1 MVDMEPCEDLHLYLV
16 DRFNATKSKTVLFEE
31 IDSSTYK
38 PNAKVVSFKTS
49 EVRLL
54 LWIKTFA
61 LRYYE
66 YLNTMGYLVS
76 WQEQESYSCATKSD
90 KIILHISTA
99 DEQNEEQLVTVSVFI
114 STGRIMIQGKKFAE
128 WSSDEFP
135 ALLAIVNSLEPL
147 TDNGSLTSEDT
158 SLFLADL
165 PKFFT
170 KLQEEDKEITN
181 QENAGQCIAEET
193 PNTARETPKS
203 RQEPVKPLTLTTSRL
218 HTLSTLRKTVGN
230 LEAEFTQFKINI
242 EGNFEQL
249 KDKAVQQDH
258 LLKLQKSHV
267 GDLCDDL
274 INSNKLLNDQL
285 QNHAI
290 LIAKLKD
297 GNQTLQKKQSQ
308 LVAENAQLKE
318 KQTQLESEV
327 SFLKEQVKALFEK
340 LNSHTPERAQ
350 MTNTTS
356 QTPSTPPVAATN
368 GNGNSTPTPPA
379 QQCKEDE
386 LLIVNI
392 PTSNGYSVLQETN
405 SNRQDKAKIT
415 TSQHQPVPP
424 SNEVIFLCDSNGKF
438 LDTKQMFSSRHEVN
452 YVRAPLI
459 TQASSFL
466 QSIHAAPHMILI
478 HTGTNDLERSSPEEL
493 ISNILTLITEA
504 STKFPSSKILYS
516 TLLPRNISPSTII
529 SINQQLITSCSKL
542 PNVQLIAHDN
552 LFKNGTN
559 FLRDNKHILKR
570 HIGLFAKNLKDA
582 IHGRLQ
588 SRSIPP
594 PRPVQDPPNNVVS
607 PEPPSKM
614 HHASYSQVLQNGSP
628 QGQPWPFYHQMQ
640 QPPKPSVR
648 EPLQQR
654 IHMGQQGQHQFPATN
669 AAKMATT
676 PKESSSYS
684 HVLQNGS
691 PQGQP

>member
-1 MVDMEPCEDLHLYLV
+1 
-16 DRFNATKSKTVLFEE
+16 
-31 IDSSTYK
+31 
-38 PNAKVVSFKTS
+38 
-49 EVRLL
+49 
-54 LWIKTFA
+54 
-61 LRYYE
+61 
-66 YLNTMGYLVS
+66 
-76 WQEQESYSCATKSD
+76 
-90 KIILHISTA
+90 
-99 DEQNEEQLVTVSVFI
+99 
-114 STGRIMIQGKKFAE
+114 
-128 WSSDEFP
+128 
-135 ALLAIVNSLEPL
+135 
-147 TDNGSLTSEDT
+147 
-158 SLFLADL
+158 
-165 PKFFT
+165 
-170 KLQEEDKEITN
+170 
-181 QENAGQCIAEET
+181 
-193 PNTARETPKS
+193 
-203 RQEPVKPLTLTTSRL
+203 
-218 HTLSTLRKTVGN
+218 
-230 LEAEFTQFKINI
+230 
-242 EGNFEQL
+242 
-249 KDKAVQQDH
+249 
-258 LLKLQKSHV
+258 
-267 GDLCDDL
+267 
-274 INSNKLLNDQL
+274 
-285 QNHAI
+285 
-290 LIAKLKD
+290 
-297 GNQTLQKKQSQ
+297 
-308 LVAENAQLKE
+308 
-318 KQTQLESEV
+318 
-327 SFLKEQVKALFEK
+327 
-340 LNSHTPERAQ
+340 
-350 MTNTTS
+350 MTNTAS

-392 PTSNGYSVLQETN
+392 PTSNGYSVLQETT

-516 TLLPRNISPSTII
+516 TLLPRNDISPSTII

-552 LFKNGTN
+552 LFKNDTN

-607 PEPPSKM
+607 PEPPSMM
-614 HHASYSQVLQNGSP
+614 HHASYSHVLQNGSP

-648 EPLQQR
+648 EPLQQQ
-654 IHMGQQGQHQFPATN
+654 IHLGQQGQHQFPATN

-676 PKESSSYS
+676 PKESSPTCPET
-684 HVLQNGS
+684 QI
-691 PQGQP
+691 PQDIISFLRFVKSFL